1 MGSFSLA
8 DRLVE
13 LPLCLFP
20 QGFGF
25 FFFSTF
31 LNIYFQKT
39 ASNVAYLSGQWLKKF
54 LGLNRKDK

>member
-20 QGFGF
+20 QGFGG
-25 FFFSTF
+25 FFSTF
-31 LNIYFQKT
+31 LNIDFQKT